1 MHLCRREGRIL
12 SFTLLL
18 LTGLFPASGFGQ
30 QVVQRGALGRPG
42 QVLDETQQWSTPLLV
57 ASDHDVEL
65 YIPDVSNSEWLK
77 RNYSD
82 FIDKG
87 QYVLSMFTFYRTPR
101 ACRANQ
107 IGWGNGDAAHLEAC
121 NDIGYRLRQ
130 AVVDTNQRTVTLM
143 MAAMIGQ
150 DGEIVPSSIQHQS
163 VTRTWTELDANTQA
177 ALKKANGL
185 VAEQMRRYDRKV
197 KNVQ

>member
-1 MHLCRREGRIL
+1 
-12 SFTLLL
+12 
-18 LTGLFPASGFGQ
+18 
-30 QVVQRGALGRPG
+30 
-42 QVLDETQQWSTPLLV
+42 
-57 ASDHDVEL
+57 
-65 YIPDVSNSEWLK
+65 
-77 RNYSD
+77 
-82 FIDKG
+82 
-87 QYVLSMFTFYRTPR
+87 
-101 ACRANQ
+101 
-107 IGWGNGDAAHLEAC
+107 
-121 NDIGYRLRQ
+121 
-130 AVVDTNQRTVTLM
+130 M